1 MSGSHDTPR
10 PPSASAIPDGLHP
23 RSLIARLI
31 QIAVVITLMV
41 IAIDALPGLDQ
52 VGARLQGAAPVWIV
66 ALALALAEIG
76 SCIGYLLVF
85 RSIFCS
91 QMPWGLSYDI
101 AMAEQAANS
110 LLPAGGAGGFA
121 LGIWALRQI
130 GMPAGRIVRC
140 TVAFFVVTSAANFFA
155 LALGRFRGLRWDPG
169 WKRFGAPDARS
180 CTDCS
185 SDCATGVRDTTAGRW
200 VGAASRTR

>member
-10 PPSASAIPDGLHP
+10 PPNASAIPDGLHP

-66 ALALALAEIG
+66 ALALAEIG

-91 QMPWGLSYDI
+91 QMPWGLS
-101 AMAEQAANS
+101 
-110 LLPAGGAGGFA
+110 
-121 LGIWALRQI
+121 
-130 GMPAGRIVRC
+130 
-140 TVAFFVVTSAANFFA
+140 
-155 LALGRFRGLRWDPG
+155 
-169 WKRFGAPDARS
+169 
-180 CTDCS
+180 
-185 SDCATGVRDTTAGRW
+185 
-200 VGAASRTR
+200 

>member
-10 PPSASAIPDGLHP
+10 PPNASAIPDELHP

-31 QIAVVITLMV
+31 QIAVAITLMV
-41 IAIDALPGLDQ
+41 IAIDALPGLDE
-52 VGARLQGAAPVWIV
+52 VGARLQGAAPMWVV
-66 ALALALAEIG
+66 ALALAEIG
-76 SCIGYLLVF
+76 SCIGYLLAF
-85 RSIFCS
+85 RSIFR
-91 QMPWGLSYDI
+91 MPWGLSYDI

-140 TVAFFVVTSAANFFA
+140 TVAFSVVTSAANFFA

-169 WKRFGAPDARS
+169 WKQFAAPDARS

-200 VGAASRTR
+200 VGAANRTR